1 MVTGPPASSFRTAPN
16 GAAEVAGRRVT
27 RSLPAAAYVAEDWR
41 ARERGAVFAPAWQ
54 LVAHASQLAAPGDHL
69 EVDVAGVPLLV
80 LVDDGGALRA
90 LHNVCRHRAGPL
102 AVCPA
107 AGGRAGHLRCR
118 YHGWRYHL
126 DGRLAAAPDMPAG
139 PGFDPA
145 AIRLPSARVEVWR
158 GLVFVALDERAG
170 ALDALVGPLAPRL
183 AGIDLEGFVFQASV
197 GYEIACNW
205 KGYVDN
211 YLEGYHIPH
220 IHPALNR
227 MLDYRSYTTTTGPL
241 HSIQHS
247 PLENADGPWGRGE
260 ALYVFL
266 WPNAMLNLLP
276 DRLQVNRVLPLAPGR
291 CRVEFDYLYPAGP
304 AEQRARRFADDH
316 ALSDLVQHEDVAICE
331 AVQRGMASGSWP
343 DGPLNPLRE
352 TGVAHFH
359 HLIQTAMRQSE
370 PP

>member
-1 MVTGPPASSFRTAPN
+1 MPTPAATPPGTDIAPGPAETDPAPR
-16 GAAEVAGRRVT
+16 
-27 RSLPAAAYVAEDWR
+27 RSLPVAAYVDEAWA
-41 ARERGAVFAPAWQ
+41 AREREAAFAPAWH
-54 LVAHASQLAAPGDHL
+54 LVAHASQLAAPGDQVA
-69 EVDVAGVPLLV
+69 VDVAGVPLLV
-80 LVDDGGALRA
+80 LVDDDGALRA

-126 DGRLAAAPDMPAG
+126 DGRLAAAPDMAAG
-139 PGFDPA
+139 PGFDPH

-170 ALDALVGPLAPRL
+170 PLDALVGPLAPRL
-183 AGIDLEGFVFQASV
+183 AGIDLEGFEFQAGV

-241 HSIQHS
+241 HSVQHS

-260 ALYVFL
+260 ALYVYL

-304 AEQRARRFADDH
+304 AEERARRFADDH
-316 ALSDLVQHEDVAICE
+316 ALSDLVQREDVAICE

-359 HLIQTAMRQSE
+359 DLLRHAMRRAE
-370 PP
+370 RP